1 MKRLLL
7 YGATMI
13 ISLSTF
19 AQGNKIYSAKE
30 AIKFRDQMKKSEM
43 VSTPNQKHSLNPIK
57 PQVNRGP
64 LNSTQAVTL
73 IPIGTSA
80 NAFGTIGIRS
90 NIDYNPDINTVTFIH
105 RSDAAGGLGASS
117 GEYYFD
123 ASYDG
128 GATWAIN
135 NGPLY
140 LNTGNVDGGRYPN
153 AVIYNP
159 SGNTTPANG
168 FITYYGPLTN
178 IAAGGWAADVHGSGN
193 LVAPVTATETVTQH
207 PYPDGTDLV
216 VADGMVITQTTR
228 ETYLY
233 DPQLPDELTTSYTGT
248 LQVRHGVWNGTND
261 MNYNTVFVNLPVS
274 VDANDGTSDF
284 GSTSNV
290 AFGNDGLTGYAL
302 IVGHYDYVA
311 NPDSAYFLIISK
323 TTDGGTT
330 WGAPFYLTYSAIDGL
345 LNSSGAGNYMNW
357 VDADAVVDMNNNL
370 HINTTIGASPGGYS
384 ISTSPGEVGVFDIYT
399 TDQGTTWKAE
409 LLGGI
414 QAFSVN
420 YTGGANTDTYYQR
433 GQASRTWSGDK
444 VFFTWFDT
452 DSATFATTNNEFP
465 DVHVRA
471 YDVVNNLWTSEMNLT
486 QGTAA
491 DGSCTYGNVGPY
503 VIATTGGNK
512 IAASYVSIIT
522 DISSSVQHVYMD
534 GLTINNADFTQ
545 APNSVTLTMTPTG
558 IETPGAISNASNI
571 YPNPSQGDC
580 YMSVTLAETSNITVS
595 FINTMGQEVATQKM
609 GNLIAGQNTLKLD
622 TRNLS
627 QGIYMVRIKA
637 GVNSVVR
644 KLSVN

>member
-1 MKRLLL
+1 
-7 YGATMI
+7 
-13 ISLSTF
+13 
-19 AQGNKIYSAKE
+19 
-30 AIKFRDQMKKSEM
+30 
-43 VSTPNQKHSLNPIK
+43 
-57 PQVNRGP
+57 
-64 LNSTQAVTL
+64 
-73 IPIGTSA
+73 
-80 NAFGTIGIRS
+80 
-90 NIDYNPDINTVTFIH
+90 
-105 RSDAAGGLGASS
+105 
-117 GEYYFD
+117 
-123 ASYDG
+123 
-128 GATWAIN
+128 
-135 NGPLY
+135 
-140 LNTGNVDGGRYPN
+140 
-153 AVIYNP
+153 
-159 SGNTTPANG
+159 
-168 FITYYGPLTN
+168 
-178 IAAGGWAADVHGSGN
+178 
-193 LVAPVTATETVTQH
+193 
-207 PYPDGTDLV
+207 
-216 VADGMVITQTTR
+216 
-228 ETYLY
+228 
-233 DPQLPDELTTSYTGT
+233 
-248 LQVRHGVWNGTND
+248 
-261 MNYNTVFVNLPVS
+261 
-274 VDANDGTSDF
+274 
-284 GSTSNV
+284 
-290 AFGNDGLTGYAL
+290 
-302 IVGHYDYVA
+302 
-311 NPDSAYFLIISK
+311 
-323 TTDGGTT
+323 
-330 WGAPFYLTYSAIDGL
+330 
-345 LNSSGAGNYMNW
+345 MNW
-357 VDADAVVDMNNNL
+357 VDADAVVDLNNNL

-420 YTGGANTDTYYQR
+420 YTGGASTDVYYQR
-433 GQASRTWSGDK
+433 GQASRTWNGDK

-503 VIATTGGNK
+503 VISTTGGNK

-522 DISSSVQHVYMD
+522 DISASVQHVYMD

-558 IETPGAISNASNI
+558 IESPGAISNASNI